1 MAKIVKKKKVKKL
14 RLQNFT
20 VVFFLF
26 AAVCSLT
33 SSLFLRSYNNSLSV
47 AKQELDK
54 QIAATQTENE
64 AYKVDIQTLSSR
76 ERIES
81 IASNAGLENL
91 PNNIVTVAN
100 GE

>member
-20 VVFFLF
+20 VVLFLF
-26 AAVCSLT
+26 AALSSLG

-47 AKQELDK
+47 AKQKIDVE
-54 QIAATQTENE
+54 IASYQTENE
-64 AYKVDIQTLSSR
+64 AVKVEIQTLSSR
-76 ERIES
+76 DRVES
-81 IASNAGLENL
+81 IANDAGLGL
-91 PNNIVTVAN
+91 DQNNIVTIAN

>member
-20 VVFFLF
+20 VVLFLF
-26 AAVCSLT
+26 AGLASLG

-47 AKQELDK
+47 AKQKIDVE
-54 QIAATQTENE
+54 IASYQTENE
-64 AYKVDIQTLSSR
+64 AVKVEIQTLSSR
-76 ERIES
+76 DRIES
-81 IASNAGLENL
+81 IASDAGLESNS
-91 PNNIVTVAN
+91 NNIVTIAS